1 MNEFETTLH
10 LMMLNHI
17 SYDHLSERLGQQN
30 AGNLYNALNKN
41 KNIYVSSLRRILDAL
56 GYELVVRKKGKDT
69 GGYVI
74 DNDNTPSPLRFH
86 DMSLN
91 LDAIFGDTK
100 KIPTRKPSLT
110 VGERNLK
117 SEALKK
123 KVNEISFFECDNE
136 LRDIWSIESPT
147 PDGKQPHNEYEQEY
161 ERYKGEFYKLYNQS
175 LPPVETQTKQ
185 SSAPKRKRSTK
196 KKEPLPMPPIIES
209 TGAHGKIIT
218 EDSFSQKDMSDSAI
232 RERALAKQDE
242 RKKLFSS
249 LITDFQMDD

>member
-1 MNEFETTLH
+1 MNEFEIVKH
-10 LMMLNHI
+10 IMMLNHV
-17 SYDHLSERLGQQN
+17 SYDDLSERLGYKSKSTSYIT
-30 AGNLYNALNKN
+30 LDHKH
-41 KNIYVSSLRRILDAL
+41 IYVDTWRKFLDEL
-56 GYELVVRKKGKDT
+56 GYEIVVRKKGKDT

-123 KVNEISFFECDNE
+123 KVNEISFFDCDNE
-136 LRDIWSIESPT
+136 LREIWSIESPT

-161 ERYKGEFYKLYNQS
+161 ERYKREFYKLYNQAPLS
-175 LPPVETQTKQ
+175 VEPKAKQ
-185 SSAPKRKRSTK
+185 SSSPKKRRSTK

-209 TGAHGKIIT
+209 TGAHGKVIT
-218 EDSFSQKDMSDSAI
+218 EDSFSQKDMSYPAI
-232 RERALAKQDE
+232 RDRAVKKQHE
-242 RKKLFSS
+242 QRS
-249 LITDFQMDD
+249 LLLSLTADFKMDD

>member
-1 MNEFETTLH
+1 VNEFEIVKH
-10 LMMLNHI
+10 IMMLDHI
-17 SYDHLSERLGQQN
+17 SYDDLSERLGYKSKSSSYII
-30 AGNLYNALNKN
+30 LDHKH
-41 KNIYVSSLRRILDAL
+41 IYVDTWRKFLDEL
-56 GYELVVRKKGKDT
+56 GYEIVVRKKGKNT

-100 KIPTRKPSLT
+100 KIPACKQSLS

-123 KVNEISFFECDNE
+123 KVNSISFFECENE

-147 PDGKQPHNEYEQEY
+147 PDGKQSHNEYEQEY
-161 ERYKGEFYKLYNQS
+161 ERYREELCRLYNQS
-175 LPPVETQTKQ
+175 PPPVETKIKP
-185 SSAPKRKRSTK
+185 SSTPKRKRSTK

-209 TGAHGKIIT
+209 TGAHGKVIT
-218 EDSFSQKDMSDSAI
+218 EVSVSEKDMSYSAV
-232 RERALAKQDE
+232 RERAEKKQHE
-242 RKKLFSS
+242 QRS
-249 LITDFQMDD
+249 LLLNLTADFKMDD

>member
-147 PDGKQPHNEYEQEY
+147 PDGKQPHNEYEQES
-161 ERYKGEFYKLYNQS
+161 FTNSIINLYRLLKPKQNNL
-175 LPPVETQTKQ
+175 LPQRGNVRQ
-185 SSAPKRKRSTK
+185 
-196 KKEPLPMPPIIES
+196 
-209 TGAHGKIIT
+209 
-218 EDSFSQKDMSDSAI
+218 
-232 RERALAKQDE
+232 
-242 RKKLFSS
+242 RKKNLCLCHQS
-249 LITDFQMDD
+249 